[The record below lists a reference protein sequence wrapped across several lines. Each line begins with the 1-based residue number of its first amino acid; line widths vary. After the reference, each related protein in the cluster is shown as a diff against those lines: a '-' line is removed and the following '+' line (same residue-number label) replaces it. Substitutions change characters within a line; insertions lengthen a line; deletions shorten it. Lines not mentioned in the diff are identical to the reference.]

1 MSPSSNKRTVERYIA
16 GFNASDHPGILDC
29 LTEDVVWEMPGA
41 FRLVGKAAFDGEIEN
56 PAFSG
61 PPVVTVT
68 RMIEEGDVVVAE
80 GRVLGHR
87 RDGGSFEAAFCDVF
101 EMRDGLIA
109 RLIGYLT
116 MLG

>member
-1 MSPSSNKRTVERYIA
+1 MV
-16 GFNASDHPGILDC
+16 
-29 LTEDVVWEMPGA
+29 
-41 FRLVGKAAFDGEIEN
+41 
-56 PAFSG
+56 
-61 PPVVTVT
+61 
-68 RMIEEGDVVVAE
+68 EEGDVVVAE

-87 RDGGSFEAAFCDVF
+87 RDGRSFEAAFCDVF